1 MLQDECEIIEHLPF
15 TTQDDTGAR
24 VGLVVLASD
33 YTVEDEF
40 RRLTAPFGVSVFMAR
55 IRNSPTITPD
65 TLAAMGP
72 LLTDTVDL
80 ILPGDRLDVVAYGCT
95 SASVVLGSQ
104 KVSDSIRKARPMAIA
119 TNPMDAAFAAFR
131 AFGAHRIA
139 VLTPYRR
146 DVNIAVRSRIEE
158 AGFSV
163 PVFGSFNEE
172 RDPVVAAIDL
182 SSLRTGIRTLID
194 RHAVDAVFV
203 SCTSIRMADS
213 IAGLEA
219 EFSLPV
225 TSSNHALAWHCI
237 RLAGRAEAVDGH
249 GRLFQ
254 LPLVQVA
261 RRES

>member
-15 TTQDDTGAR
+15 TTVADTGAR

-40 RRLTAPFGVSVFMAR
+40 RRLAAPFDVSVFMAR
-55 IRNSPTITPD
+55 IRNSPNITPD
-65 TLAAMGP
+65 SLAAMGP

-80 ILPGDRLDVVAYGCT
+80 ILPSDRLDVVAFACT
-95 SASVVLGSQ
+95 SASVVLGSERVAQ
-104 KVSDSIRKARPMAIA
+104 SIGKARPTAVA
-119 TNPMDAAFAAFR
+119 ANPMDAAFAAFR
-131 AFGAHRIA
+131 AYGAKRIA

-146 DVNIAVRSRIEE
+146 DVNIAVRVRIEE
-158 AGFSV
+158 AGYSV

-182 SSLRTGIRTLID
+182 SSLRAGIRTLID

-203 SCTSIRMADS
+203 SCTSIRMADA
-213 IAGLEA
+213 IADLEA

-237 RLAGRAEAVDGH
+237 RLAGRTEAIDGQ
-249 GRLFQ
+249 GRLFE
-254 LPLVQVA
+254 LPIVQVA
-261 RRES
+261 